1 MIHIIHYILHTHWI
15 SWVMHVIGFLL
26 LVRYSGIKIEWAVGF
41 VFGIEIWEMLDWSL
55 QDPIR

>member
-1 MIHIIHYILHTHWI
+1 
-15 SWVMHVIGFLL
+15 MHVIGFLL